1 MANIWFGVKSISSSA
16 RFAIYFFK
24 LFFWRANNSIG
35 RQKWFSKE
43 PCKSQQSPKR
53 KKNSNNTTNRPCK
66 YKQINYIYSINF
78 IPVDQLAIYDNQT
91 STHAVQAACSKSNA
105 LVWYRCW
112 LLSNES
118 AFTFIF
124 TQRKTERQM
133 PQTPSQKTKRKQ
145 KKNEMKRE
153 TNET

>member
-1 MANIWFGVKSISSSA
+1 MLYIFLNYFSGAPIIQSDDRSDSQRSHAIANKA
-16 RFAIYFFK
+16 QRE
-24 LFFWRANNSIG
+24 R
-35 RQKWFSKE
+35 
-43 PCKSQQSPKR
+43 
-53 KKNSNNTTNRPCK
+53 KNSNNTTNRPCK

-78 IPVDQLAIYDNQT
+78 IPVDQLAIYDNRT